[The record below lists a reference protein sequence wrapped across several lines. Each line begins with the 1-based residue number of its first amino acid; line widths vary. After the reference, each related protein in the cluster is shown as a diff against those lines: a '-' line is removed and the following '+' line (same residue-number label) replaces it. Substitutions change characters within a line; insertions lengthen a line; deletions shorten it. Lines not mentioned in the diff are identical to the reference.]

1 MRRPIAAGNWKMNGL
16 KKHKD
21 EILDIDNAS
30 RKANCD
36 VILCVPS
43 TIISEISKITKS
55 IFMGGQNCHTEKNG
69 AFTGDISA
77 EMLKDAGASHVIV
90 GHSERRV
97 NYGETNNNIRTKTQI
112 ALENDLKAIVCIGET
127 LSERE
132 DGTTLDVI
140 KKQLIESLPTEIIG
154 ENIIVAYEP
163 IWAIG
168 TGLTPTIHQITEVHD
183 FIRIELVQSFGNDT
197 GQSINILY
205 GGSMNA
211 KNVKEISAILNV
223 DGGLV
228 GGASLK
234 ADSFVPI
241 INALGKS

>member
-1 MRRPIAAGNWKMNGL
+1 M
-16 KKHKD
+16 
-21 EILDIDNAS
+21 
-30 RKANCD
+30 
-36 VILCVPS
+36 
-43 TIISEISKITKS
+43 
-55 IFMGGQNCHTEKNG
+55 
-69 AFTGDISA
+69 
-77 EMLKDAGASHVIV
+77 
-90 GHSERRV
+90 
-97 NYGETNNNIRTKTQI
+97 
-112 ALENDLKAIVCIGET
+112 KAIVCIGET

-183 FIRIELVQSFGNDT
+183 FIRVELVQSFGNDT

-211 KNVKEISAILNV
+211 KNVEEISAILNV

>member
-1 MRRPIAAGNWKMNGL
+1 
-16 KKHKD
+16 
-21 EILDIDNAS
+21 
-30 RKANCD
+30 
-36 VILCVPS
+36 
-43 TIISEISKITKS
+43 
-55 IFMGGQNCHTEKNG
+55 MGGQNCHTEKNG

-183 FIRIELVQSFGNDT
+183 FIRVELVQSFGNDT